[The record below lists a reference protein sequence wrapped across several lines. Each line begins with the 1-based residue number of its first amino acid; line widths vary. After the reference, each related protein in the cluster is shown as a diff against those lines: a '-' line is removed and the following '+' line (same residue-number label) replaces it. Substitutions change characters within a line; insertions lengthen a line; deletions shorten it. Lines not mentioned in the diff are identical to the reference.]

1 MIASGITS
9 WMTARHY
16 YLADVD
22 KKFET
27 VKTDIKDL
35 RNDMNNKVD

>member
-1 MIASGITS
+1 
-9 WMTARHY
+9 MTA
-16 YLADVD
+16 

-35 RNDMNNKVD
+35 RNDMNNKIDHHFDKLDRKQEKFENKVD